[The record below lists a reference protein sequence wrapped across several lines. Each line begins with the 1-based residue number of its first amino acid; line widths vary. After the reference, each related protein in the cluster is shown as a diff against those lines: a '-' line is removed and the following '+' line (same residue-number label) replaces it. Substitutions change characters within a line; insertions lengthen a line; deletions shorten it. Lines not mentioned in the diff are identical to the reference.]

1 MKCIGFVWN
10 LHMVDH
16 VDFGP
21 KNVMESGQLIV
32 QTIYFLLSID
42 QVLRWVVFDVVS
54 CYSCHDQN
62 ISRAQISKYLASLLK
77 CFARIQ

>member
-21 KNVMESGQLIV
+21 ENVMESGQLIV
-32 QTIYFLLSID
+32 QTICFLLSID
-42 QVLRWVVFDVVS
+42 QVDGQCLMLFHVT
-54 CYSCHDQN
+54 
-62 ISRAQISKYLASLLK
+62 RAMMKTYQELKYQSILHHY
-77 CFARIQ
+77 

>member
-1 MKCIGFVWN
+1 MKCIGFVRN

-42 QVLRWVVFDVVS
+42 QVDG
-54 CYSCHDQN
+54 
-62 ISRAQISKYLASLLK
+62 
-77 CFARIQ
+77 

>member
-21 KNVMESGQLIV
+21 ENVMESGQLIV

-42 QVLRWVVFDVVS
+42 QVDG
-54 CYSCHDQN
+54 
-62 ISRAQISKYLASLLK
+62 
-77 CFARIQ
+77 